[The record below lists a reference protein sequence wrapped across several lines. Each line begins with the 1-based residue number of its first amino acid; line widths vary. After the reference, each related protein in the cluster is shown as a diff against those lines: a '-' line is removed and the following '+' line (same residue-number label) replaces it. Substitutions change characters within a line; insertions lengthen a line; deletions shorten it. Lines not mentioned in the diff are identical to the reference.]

1 MNMNAPPPR
10 FSRPLLFAGT
20 LAAISIIAL
29 VLIIQL
35 LNAVQTENAILRQQL
50 DMSELSIRSLQNQR
64 EAELILREHDAK
76 PEKHIAE
83 D

>member
-1 MNMNAPPPR
+1 MNAPSSR
-10 FSRPLLFAGT
+10 FSLPLLFAAT

-64 EAELILREHDAK
+64 EAELILRGHDAE
-76 PEKHIAE
+76 PETHITE